1 MRSQTKSV
9 VGILSIGVI
18 AASYQLGA
26 HANESAG
33 IQLADA
39 ASDATVD
46 ANNPSSQP
54 TSSDSATTS
63 SESTPSISASPQSSN
78 NNAASSK
85 GSASSTAAETPA
97 ATSTTKAPIVTSA
110 SKTSSPVNYKYGTV
124 QLEVFKTGSKITD
137 INLIQA
143 STEGREYAQVPSI
156 LVQAALSAQGSNFGN
171 VSRATFVTNAFK
183 QALDDALAKF

>member
-46 ANNPSSQP
+46 AINPSSQP

-97 ATSTTKAPIVTSA
+97 ATSTTKPVVTSA

-124 QLEVFKTGSKITD
+124 QLEVVKTGSKITD